1 MFLAEHIIM
10 PFRNLCREEEDLVCW
25 SSKFKSKIARLRE
38 KLPFSLRVPHSFTEV
53 KGLEILHAS
62 ITKAKAQLARLKPGQ
77 RRFPLPMVDQQST
90 MATSTAF
97 DKCESRPP
105 HIDAILNGLDRY
117 NPETTTVFQDYVS
130 QQCEDKTFDCY
141 ANLALLKL

>member
-25 SSKFKSKIARLRE
+25 SSKFESRIARLRE

-62 ITKAKAQLARLKPGQ
+62 ITKAKAQLARLNRTTTFSHFLWSTSNPPW
-77 RRFPLPMVDQQST
+77 RRRQPST
-90 MATSTAF
+90 SANPDPHPSTRSSTAWI
-97 DKCESRPP
+97 DTIPRPRLSSKITS
-105 HIDAILNGLDRY
+105 HSNARTRRLTAMQTLR
-117 NPETTTVFQDYVS
+117 S
-130 QQCEDKTFDCY
+130 
-141 ANLALLKL
+141 

>member
-10 PFRNLCREEEDLVCW
+10 PFRNLCREEEDLVYW

-77 RRFPLPMVDQQST
+77 RRFPTSYGRPAIHHGDVDSLRQVRIPTPTHRRDPQW
-90 MATSTAF
+90 
-97 DKCESRPP
+97 P
-105 HIDAILNGLDRY
+105 G
-117 NPETTTVFQDYVS
+117 
-130 QQCEDKTFDCY
+130 
-141 ANLALLKL
+141 